1 MATEEFQALAQDG
14 REVTPEDGRPPEIV
28 HDGQTVLAAG
38 GVIVREGPEGHLEVA
53 LIHRPKYDD
62 WSLPKGKLDPGE
74 SFKEAAIRE
83 VEEETGI
90 RCGLEHELGH
100 AEYQDAKGRP
110 KVVRYWQMTPL
121 HGSFSPNREVDE
133 LVWVDAGEAMRRLSY
148 EFDRDLVGQ
157 LDEGD
162 ESGRRNPPRYELYRR
177 KWTIFA
183 VTMVGMF
190 MALIDVTIVNI
201 SIPTL
206 GRELHAGVSTVSW
219 VLNAYNIMFAVLL
232 VSMGRLADQFGR
244 RRFFVIGLSVFT
256 FGSLLCALAPT
267 IHALIAFR
275 VVQAVGAGTL
285 APLALA
291 VTAMIFPPN
300 QRGLGL
306 SLLAV
311 VANSAAALGPLI
323 GGVLV
328 EYASWHW
335 IFLINVPIGIFGVL
349 WALRVMPETYD
360 LTASRRIDLFGMVL
374 VGGAVGSLTYAL
386 VEANNH
392 GWGSTQIVSLL
403 VVSVVLTIGF
413 ALSQRYGRFPMLTRD
428 LLRNRQF
435 MGTSGAFVLF
445 GMGVIGVLFLAVI
458 AFQTMWHFSSIQAA
472 LATLPIPALGLM
484 VAPVVGRN
492 ADRLSPRVTGI
503 AGLASMVLGLVWL
516 SFMPASPDYWKIV
529 GPLVLIGCGMG
540 SAFPSINVA
549 AMGSVSGEELG
560 LGSGIVNMSRQLGFA
575 LGIAVL
581 VAVFTGT
588 FDSHVK
594 EQRPRANRFMIAMGV
609 GPNSRRYTLD
619 HLFLDPNKE
628 DFKPFTPMTR
638 TEVAAAD
645 IAAQASRDSYS
656 DAFLVAAVCVFLA
669 IPLALTMRSNPAQ
682 AEAQARDRAAAA
694 AASG

>member
-1 MATEEFQALAQDG
+1 MATEEIQLLTQHG
-14 REVTPEDGRPPEIV
+14 REVTPEDGGPPEIV

-38 GVIVREGPEGHLEVA
+38 GVITREGPEGHPEVA

-62 WSLPKGKLDPGE
+62 WSLPKGKLEAGE
-74 SFKEAAIRE
+74 SFKEAAVRE
-83 VEEETGI
+83 VEEEAGV
-90 RCGLEHELGH
+90 RCGLDRELGQ
-100 AEYQDAKGRP
+100 ANYQDAKGRP
-110 KVVRYWQMTPL
+110 KLVRYWQMIPL

-133 LVWVDAGEAMRRLSY
+133 LVWVDLDEARRRLTY

-157 LDEGD
+157 LDEGGED
-162 ESGRRNPPRYELYRR
+162 GRRNPPRYELYRR
-177 KWTIFA
+177 KWPIFA
-183 VTMVGMF
+183 VTMVGLF

-201 SIPTL
+201 AIPTL
-206 GRELHAGVSTVSW
+206 GRELKAGVSTVSW

-256 FGSLLCALAPT
+256 FGSLLCAIAPT

-275 VVQAVGAGTL
+275 VIQAVGAGTL

-291 VTAMIFPPN
+291 ITAMIFPPK

-311 VANSAAALGPLI
+311 VANTAAALGPLI
-323 GGVLV
+323 GGLLV

-335 IFLINVPIGIFGVL
+335 IFLINVPIGVFGVL

-360 LTASRRIDLFGMVL
+360 LSASRKVDLIGMVL
-374 VGGAVGSLTYAL
+374 LAGAVGSLTYAL
-386 VEANNH
+386 VEANNR
-392 GWGSTQIVSLL
+392 GWGSTLIVSLL
-403 VVSVVLTIGF
+403 AASVVLALAF
-413 ALSQRYGRFPMLTRD
+413 ALSQRYGRFPMLTRG
-428 LLRNRQF
+428 LIRNRQF
-435 MGTSGAFVLF
+435 MGASGAFVLF

-472 LATLPIPALGLM
+472 LATLPIPALGLI
-484 VAPVVGRN
+484 VALVVGRN

-503 AGLASMVLGLVWL
+503 AALAVMVLGLVWL

-529 GPLVLIGCGMG
+529 APLVLIGCGMG
-540 SAFPSINVA
+540 GAFPSINVA
-549 AMGSVSGEELG
+549 AMGSVSGQELG

-588 FDSHVK
+588 FDSH
-594 EQRPRANRFMIAMGV
+594 ERDQRPRANDFMLSLGV
-609 GPNSRRYTLD
+609 GHNSRKYTLD
-619 HLFLDPNKE
+619 HVFVNPNKE
-628 DFKPFTPMTR
+628 NFKPFIPMTR
-638 TEVAAAD
+638 AEVGVAD
-645 IAAQASRDSYS
+645 IAAQASRDSFS
-656 DAFLVAAVCVFLA
+656 DAFLVAAGCVLLA

-682 AEAQARDRAAAA
+682 AQARARAAAA
-694 AASG
+694 AATSG